1 MDLNNGKLI
10 THNIVH
16 EIPATDVIIKAIK
29 TMAYNQQGFKSL
41 RFKNNMEL
49 SSTVQIGLQEQM
61 LTAMIT
67 RKVKKKMMTKNTIM
81 KKPTRMTQ
89 TRKNP
94 KNKNRLILM
103 RSAISSLMQERVTII
118 SYI

>member
-29 TMAYNQQGFKSL
+29 TMAYNQGFKSL
-41 RFKNNMEL
+41 IFKNNMEL

-89 TRKNP
+89 TRKNS